1 MKMLTT
7 KLGFTEGLQTSLKY
21 RPKQRTDQS
30 LCRSKN
36 LKKGEEM
43 KTKNLQKEHVIYT
56 TKNL

>member
-1 MKMLTT
+1 MKILTT
-7 KLGFTEGLQTSLKY
+7 KLGFTEVLQTSLKY

-36 LKKGEEM
+36 LKEGEEM
-43 KTKNLQKEHVIYT
+43 KIQNLQKEHVIYA